1 MHFNKR
7 ATMKRLRLSAAV
19 LALTLAFS
27 AAASAAGVATVI
39 VDKLNVRALPST
51 NSTIV
56 SVVKKGAQLPLLE
69 TMNNGWL
76 KVEVN
81 GAAAYVYAAYTTA
94 SGGSQSSGSSSSSG
108 SQGSAGGQT
117 GVVTADRLNVR
128 SGASTSSSV
137 LCTTRNGTSLTVT
150 ARSGDWLQINY
161 NGVTAYVSA
170 AYVRLNGGA
179 SSGSAASSGTPSSS
193 LSEGSQGSAVK
204 DLQRRLIALGYLS
217 GAADGVFGPMTKA
230 AVAASQSASGIAADG
245 IAGSQTL
252 LALDSDGAKPTG
264 SSGSAAS
271 QASFDSG
278 TILKKGSTGDA
289 VKALQQKLISL
300 GYLSGGADGVFGPA
314 TQKAVTAFQAANGLD
329 ADGIAGA
336 QTLAA
341 LQNAPK
347 ANGQTG
353 SQNTGNNSSS
363 SQSTNG
369 SSSGSQNSSSA
380 ASDQSGLASQ
390 AVENTNAE
398 RAKNGLSAL
407 RVDADLT
414 AAAKIR
420 AKEIAEVFDHVRPD
434 GSSWYTVSGKA
445 AGENLAAGHKSASS
459 VVDAWMNSS
468 SHRDNILNESFSSV
482 GIACVQVDG
491 VNYWVQ
497 LFGR

>member
-27 AAASAAGVATVI
+27 AAASAAGVATVT

-51 NSTIV
+51 DSTIV
-56 SVVKKGAQLPLLE
+56 SVVSKGTQLPLLE

-81 GAAAYVYAAYTTA
+81 GSAAYVYAAYTTA
-94 SGGSQSSGSSSSSG
+94 SGSASGGSQSSGGSSSSG
-108 SQGSAGGQT
+108 GSQASIGGQT

-137 LCTTRNGTSLTVT
+137 LGTIRNGTSLTVA

-170 AYVRLNGGA
+170 AYVRLSGGA
-179 SSGSAASSGTPSSS
+179 SSGGAASSGTSSSS
-193 LSEGSQGSAVK
+193 LSEGSRGSAVK

-230 AVAASQSASGIAADG
+230 AVAAFQNASGIAADG
-245 IAGSQTL
+245 IAGAQTL

-314 TQKAVTAFQAANGLD
+314 TQKAVAAFQAANGLD

-353 SQNTGNNSSS
+353 SQNTGNNSS
-363 SQSTNG
+363 
-369 SSSGSQNSSSA
+369 GSQNGSSA

-434 GSSWYTVSGKA
+434 GSSWYTVSSKA
-445 AGENLAAGHKSASS
+445 AGENLAAGQKSASS

-482 GIACVQVDG
+482 GIACVQVGG